1 MTVAPKPRGAIA
13 TLGGFGRYCD
23 LSATSPKRIKIMA
36 KLKQFE
42 GVVIGAGPAGLA
54 TGIAMAHFGLNC
66 AVVGPKAD
74 PKDGRTAA
82 LFQGSVALLKRTGV
96 WSAIA
101 PAATAI
107 EAIRLIDATGSLF
120 RAPEVLFRAC
130 EIGED
135 SFGFNVRNSD
145 LTAALE
151 GVAQSKLTRIETAGV
166 TGIAPGA
173 HEIRVSTSEGH
184 EITAALL
191 AGADGRNSLARTS
204 AGIATQSWSYP
215 QSAVVCTFEHSRP
228 HNGVSTEFHRR
239 AGPLTTVPMPG
250 NTSSLVWVEQPP
262 EAERLTKL
270 ADEAF
275 LSELSGHLGGLLGAL
290 SGASTRRSF
299 PLSGLTAES
308 YGANR
313 IALVGEAAHV
323 IPPIGAQGLNLS
335 LRDAATLAELV
346 GAARNRGEDIGI
358 SGVLAAYESRRR
370 PDARNRIWTIDA
382 LNRTLLSEYLPVHL
396 ARGAGLFA
404 IGQIGPLRRYLMREG
419 IAPSN
424 AAPELMRAHTGLSTS
439 MSSST

>member
-1 MTVAPKPRGAIA
+1 MTKNAHFDVVVA
-13 TLGGFGRYCD
+13 
-23 LSATSPKRIKIMA
+23 
-36 KLKQFE
+36 
-42 GVVIGAGPAGLA
+42 GAGPAGLA
-54 TGIAMAHFGLNC
+54 TGLAIAHFGLRC

-74 PKDGRTAA
+74 SKDGRTAA
-82 LFQGSVALLKRTGV
+82 LFQGSVAFLQRIGA
-96 WSAIA
+96 WAAIA
-101 PAATAI
+101 PSATAI
-107 EAIRLIDATGSLF
+107 EAIRLVDATGSLF
-120 RAPEVLFRAC
+120 RAPEVLFRAR

-135 SFGFNVRNSD
+135 SFGFNVKNSD

-151 GVAQSKLTRIETAGV
+151 GLAHHKLTRIETAAV
-166 TGIAPGA
+166 KAIEPGRN
-173 HEIRVSTSEGH
+173 EIRITTADGQDL
-184 EITAALL
+184 TAALL

-250 NTSSLVWVEQPP
+250 NTSSLVWVEQPA

-313 IALVGEAAHV
+313 IALIGEAAHV

-335 LRDAATLAELV
+335 LRDGATLAELV
-346 GAARNRGEDIGI
+346 GAARNRGEDIGS

-396 ARGAGLFA
+396 ARGAGLFV
-404 IGQIGPLRRYLMREG
+404 IGQSGPLRRYLMREG

-439 MSSST
+439 TSSST